1 VSDSVEPAPPRRDPG
16 DLLRRVFVVVLLGAL
31 AGMVSAILANG
42 FVAAIGWL
50 NDLLLISPRSR
61 MMEEDAWLVTLAI
74 VAVPTAGGLVGGILH
89 RFIAD
94 RRPHSPADLIAAVQ
108 TRKGRLPLKTGLLTG
123 LSSLVSL
130 SSGASVGQYGP
141 LVHVGGTVG
150 SGLARLFRADVT
162 SDNIAIAC
170 GVAAAI
176 STVFHA
182 PIAGILFAHE
192 VVLRHFALRAFAP
205 VAVASVLGHVTAQLI
220 WPQPPL
226 FQVAEAEVAH
236 LWEFGLFVVLG
247 IASAG
252 VAVAYMSALLRMAR
266 LAGRTKIPAMLRPAV
281 AGLGLGLAALWI
293 PDILG
298 MGSETLRLA
307 FIEGA
312 FTHWELLLVMTL
324 KLLATAWC
332 LGMGFAGGVFSP
344 ALVIGSLFGALFGS
358 LVGSLFGLD
367 LSALVVYAVC
377 GMVAVTAPV
386 IGAPLT
392 TVIIVFE
399 MTASYPL
406 TIAALAS
413 VALANLIASRYFGRS
428 LFDRQLTERGH
439 DLSGGR
445 SRAILRTHT
454 IDELLSEDYVTVRP
468 DARVAEARDAMG
480 EAGSAEAYLVD
491 SRGRYVG
498 TVHLHEL
505 LSADDAEPVQRWC
518 DADALSMRTDDTV
531 WEAMYAMRHFVGE
544 GMAVLDQ
551 DGRLVGTVYESDL
564 INAYLELLERMR
576 KEEHATA

>member
-1 VSDSVEPAPPRRDPG
+1 MRAAAVI
-16 DLLRRVFVVVLLGAL
+16 VVLGAV
-31 AGMVSAILANG
+31 AGVVSAILANG

-61 MMEEDAWLVTLAI
+61 MMEERAWLVTLAI
-74 VAVPTAGGLVGGILH
+74 VAVPAIGGLIGGILH
-89 RFIAD
+89 RFIPE
-94 RRPHSPADLIAAVQ
+94 RRPHAPADLIAAVQ
-108 TRKGRLPLKTGLLTG
+108 TREGSLPLRTGLLTG

-130 SSGASVGQYGP
+130 GSGASVGQYGP

-162 SDNIAIAC
+162 ADNIAVAC

-205 VAVASVLGHVTAQLI
+205 VAIASVLGHVAAQVI

-226 FQVAEAEVAH
+226 FQVATAEVAH
-236 LWEFGLFVVLG
+236 LWEFSLFIVLG

-252 VAVAYMSALLRMAR
+252 VAVAYMSAMLRMAR
-266 LAGRTKIPAMLRPAV
+266 LASRMKVPAMLRPAL
-281 AGLGLGLAALWI
+281 AGLGLGLTALWV

-307 FIEGA
+307 FIEDA
-312 FTHWELLLVMTL
+312 YTHWELLLVMAL

-358 LVGSLFGLD
+358 VAGSLLGLD

-392 TVIIVFE
+392 TIIIVFE
-399 MTASYPL
+399 LTASYPL

-413 VALANLIASRYFGRS
+413 VALANLVASRYFGRS
-428 LFDRQLTERGH
+428 LFDQQLTERGR

-445 SRAILRTHT
+445 SRAILRTHV
-454 IDELLSEDYVTVRP
+454 IGKLLSDQYVSVP
-468 DARVAEARDAMG
+468 SDASAGEARKKIV
-480 EAGSAEAYLVD
+480 EAGYAGAYLVD
-491 SRGRYVG
+491 VRGHYAG
-498 TVHLHEL
+498 TIHLHEL
-505 LSADDAEPVQRWC
+505 LSADDSEPIQRWR
-518 DADALSMRTDDTV
+518 DDNALRMHADETV
-531 WEAMYAMRHFVGE
+531 WEAMNAMRHFVGE
-544 GMAVLDQ
+544 GVAVLDA
-551 DGRLVGTVYESDL
+551 DGRLLGTVHESDL
-564 INAYLELLERMR
+564 IDAYLELLEQMR
-576 KEEHATA
+576 KEEYATA

>member
-1 VSDSVEPAPPRRDPG
+1 VTEEREPPPRRRDPG
-16 DLLRRVFVVVLLGAL
+16 DLLRRVLIVVVLGAV
-31 AGMVSAILANG
+31 AGVASAVLANA

-61 MMEEDAWLVTLAI
+61 MMESRAWLVTLAI
-74 VAVPTAGGLVGGILH
+74 VAVPTLGGLVGGLLH
-89 RFIAD
+89 RFIPDGRA
-94 RRPHSPADLIAAVQ
+94 HSPADLIAAVQ
-108 TRKGRLPLKTGLLTG
+108 TRKGRLPLRTGLLTG

-130 SSGASVGQYGP
+130 GSGASVGQYGP

-150 SGLARLFRADVT
+150 SALARLFRVGVT

-226 FQVAEAEVAH
+226 FQVTEAEVAH
-236 LWEFGLFVVLG
+236 LWEFGLFIVLG

-266 LAGRTKIPAMLRPAV
+266 VAKRMKVPAVLRPAV
-281 AGLGLGLAALWI
+281 AGLGLGLTALWV

-312 FTHWELLLVMTL
+312 FTQWELLLVMTL

-358 LVGSLFGLD
+358 VVGSLLGLD

-392 TVIIVFE
+392 TVIIVLE
-399 MTASYPL
+399 LTASYPL

-445 SRAILRTHT
+445 SRAILQTHA
-454 IDELLSEDYVTVRP
+454 IGELLSDEYVAVRP
-468 DARVAEARDAMG
+468 DASAREARDAIV
-480 EAGSAEAYLVD
+480 AAASAEAYLVD
-491 SRGRYVG
+491 ARGYYAG

-505 LSADDAEPVQRWC
+505 LSADDSEPAQRWC
-518 DADALSMRTDDTV
+518 DPNALSMREDETV
-531 WEAMYAMRHFVGE
+531 WEAMNAMRHFVGE
-544 GMAVLDQ
+544 GMAVLDAE
-551 DGRLVGTVYESDL
+551 GRLVGTVYESDL
-564 INAYLELLERMR
+564 INAYLELLEQMR

>member
-1 VSDSVEPAPPRRDPG
+1 MSDSAESPTGHQDPG
-16 DLLRRVFVVVLLGAL
+16 DVLRRVSLVVLLGAL

-74 VAVPTAGGLVGGILH
+74 IIVPTAGGLVGGILH
-89 RFIAD
+89 RFIPD

-108 TRKGRLPLKTGLLTG
+108 TRKGRLPLRTGLLTG

-130 SSGASVGQYGP
+130 GSGASVGQYGP
-141 LVHVGGTVG
+141 LVHVGGSVG
-150 SGLARLFRADVT
+150 SGLARLFRAGVT

-247 IASAG
+247 MASAG

-266 LAGRTKIPAMLRPAV
+266 IAGSMKVPSMLRPAL
-281 AGLGLGLAALWI
+281 AGLGLGLTALWV

-312 FTHWELLLVMTL
+312 FTQWELLLVMVL

-358 LVGSLFGLD
+358 VIGSLLGLD

-413 VALANLIASRYFGRS
+413 VALANLVASRYFGRS

-454 IDELLSEDYVTVRP
+454 LGELLSDDYVTVSP
-468 DARVAEARDAMG
+468 DARAGEAREAIVN
-480 EAGSAEAYLVD
+480 AGSAEAYLVD
-491 SRGRYVG
+491 ARSHYVG

-505 LSADDAEPVQRWC
+505 VAAGDDEPAQRWC
-518 DADALSMRTDDTV
+518 DSNALCMREDETV
-531 WEAMYAMRHFVGE
+531 WDAMNAMRHFVGE
-544 GMAVLDQ
+544 GVAVLDK
-551 DGRLVGTVYESDL
+551 DGRLVGTVFESDL

>member
-1 VSDSVEPAPPRRDPG
+1 VSDDVEPAPPRRDPG
-16 DLLRRVFVVVLLGAL
+16 DLLRRASVVVLLGAV
-31 AGMVSAILANG
+31 AGTLSATLANG

-61 MMEEDAWLVTLAI
+61 MMEERAWLVALAI
-74 VAVPTAGGLVGGILH
+74 VAVPTAGGLVGGTLH
-89 RFIAD
+89 RFITE
-94 RRPHSPADLIAAVQ
+94 RRAHSPADLIAAVQ
-108 TRKGRLPLKTGLLTG
+108 TRRGRLPLRDGFLTG
-123 LSSLVSL
+123 LSSLISL
-130 SSGASVGQYGP
+130 GSGASVGQYGP
-141 LVHVGGTVG
+141 VVHIGGTVG
-150 SGLARLFRADVT
+150 SGLARLLRAGVS

-205 VAVASVLGHVTAQLI
+205 VAVASVLGHVTAQAI

-236 LWEFGLFVVLG
+236 LWEFGLFLLLG
-247 IASAG
+247 VASAG

-266 LAGRTKIPAMLRPAV
+266 LAGRTRIPAVLRPAV
-281 AGLGLGLAALWI
+281 AGLGLGLAALWV

-312 FTHWELLLVMTL
+312 FTHWELLLVMAL

-358 LVGSLFGLD
+358 IVGTLSGLD
-367 LSALVVYAVC
+367 LSPLVVYAVC

-399 MTASYPL
+399 LTASYPL

-413 VALANLIASRYFGRS
+413 VALANLVASRYFGRS

-445 SRAILRTHT
+445 SRAILRTHA
-454 IDELLSEDYVTVRP
+454 IDELLSGDFVAVEPEASVRQ
-468 DARVAEARDAMG
+468 AREAIVEG
-480 EAGSAEAYLVD
+480 GSAEAYLVD
-491 SRGRYVG
+491 ARGRYGG

-505 LSADDAEPVQRWC
+505 LSAPDSDPVQRWC
-518 DADALSMRTDDTV
+518 DADALSMRQDATV
-531 WEAMYAMRHFVGE
+531 WEAMNAMRHFVGE
-544 GMAVLDQ
+544 GVAVLDE
-551 DGRLVGTVYESDL
+551 DGVLVGTVYESDL
-564 INAYLELLERMR
+564 INAYLELLEQMR
-576 KEEHATA
+576 REEHATA